1 MAEIV
6 TNHWEQDVEDS
17 KFIRDAITECFKV
30 YNEQVQKCIKDPK
43 LDICVLKHEY
53 VKPLIDGIFTKA
65 HSIHETIK
73 KNKDNSPER
82 KCSNR
87 LHKAIVYLVNNESR
101 LRTFL
106 DNPYGVM
113 TNNAT
118 EEKFRELD
126 LLN

>member
-30 YNEQVQKCIKDPK
+30 YNE
-43 LDICVLKHEY
+43 
-53 VKPLIDGIFTKA
+53 
-65 HSIHETIK
+65 
-73 KNKDNSPER
+73 
-82 KCSNR
+82 
-87 LHKAIVYLVNNESR
+87 SR

-126 LLN
+126 LLRNGMMASDTCKGAENIT